1 MCGKYRFIFRDG
13 IYDIQMGPSFAV
25 ICLLD
30 LNLSKRIFAHS
41 IFGELTSLLLLC
53 QGKFFQI

>member
-1 MCGKYRFIFRDG
+1 MCGKYRFIFQNDTNN
-13 IYDIQMGPSFAV
+13 IQTGPSFAV

-41 IFGELTSLLLLC
+41 IFDELTSLLLLC
-53 QGKFFQI
+53 Q